1 MFIMNIYHKVILII
15 FICCSCG
22 VDAQIPASKE
32 ALRICSFNI
41 HYDKENDSIRSW
53 DARKKMVLDLITT
66 YNFDLVGAQEVKQ
79 SQLSDFKA
87 MDIYGTIGEGIN
99 GGNSGMQNTILYKK
113 TRFAL
118 LDSGIFWLSERPEI
132 PSRGWDA
139 TYQRNCSWGKFRDN
153 ISGKEFFMFN
163 THFDH
168 EGDEAKIN
176 SAYLIYQKITEIAN
190 ETPALFMGDLNSEP
204 DTEAIK
210 FLNKKLTNAREASE
224 STPTGP
230 YGTGHGFRIT
240 TNVRRIDYIFS
251 SKEKLSVKT
260 YETIDKLY
268 NGKAPSDHFPVFI
281 TIDFLP

>member
-1 MFIMNIYHKVILII
+1 MNIYHKIFFII
-15 FICCSCG
+15 FICSSFG
-22 VDAQIPASKE
+22 MDAQIPASKE
-32 ALRICSFNI
+32 TLRICSFNI

-53 DARKKMVLDLITT
+53 KARKEMVLDLIRT
-66 YNFDLVGAQEVKQ
+66 YDFDLIGTQEVKQ
-79 SQLSDFKA
+79 SQLADFRA
-87 MDIYGTIGEGIN
+87 MDVYGTFGEGIN

-118 LDSGIFWLSERPEI
+118 LDAGTFWLSERPEI
-132 PSRGWDA
+132 PSLGWDA
-139 TYQRNCSWGKFRDN
+139 TYQRNCSWAKLKDQV
-153 ISGKEFFMFN
+153 SGKELFIFN

-168 EGDEAKIN
+168 EGNEARIN
-176 SAYLIYQKITEIAN
+176 AAYLICQKITEIAKDA
-190 ETPALFMGDLNSEP
+190 PALLMGDMNSEP
-204 DTEAIK
+204 ESETIQ

>member
-1 MFIMNIYHKVILII
+1 MNIVSKII
-15 FICCSCG
+15 FLLLTGMSLP
-22 VDAQIPASKE
+22 AQAQLPDTEKS
-32 ALRICSFNI
+32 LRICTFNI

-53 DARKKMVLDLITT
+53 KARREMVLDLIKT
-66 YNFDLVGAQEVKQ
+66 YDFDLIGTQEVKQ
-79 SQLSDFKA
+79 SQLADFRA
-87 MDIYGTIGEGIN
+87 MNDYGTFGEGIN

-132 PSRGWDA
+132 PSLSWDA
-139 TYQRNCSWGKFRDN
+139 TYQRNCSWVKLKDK
-153 ISGKEFFMFN
+153 ISGKELFIFN

-168 EGDEAKIN
+168 EGNEARIN
-176 SAYLIYQKITEIAN
+176 SAYLICRKIAEISKDVP
-190 ETPALFMGDLNSEP
+190 TLLMGDLNSEP
-204 DTEAIK
+204 ASETIQ
-210 FLNKKLTNAREASE
+210 FLNKKLVNTREASL
-224 STPTGP
+224 TPPTGP

-240 TNVRRIDYIFS
+240 TNVRRIDYIFTTRN
-251 SKEKLSVKT
+251 KLNIKS